1 MKVLIHIAWPVKAWC
16 IPDTHVERLR
26 KHFPAVEFVNV
37 PERPRVADAIADAD
51 AEFTAYLTPEI
62 LAPAK
67 RLRWVHSPAAA
78 VEGLLPLE
86 ELARRGIPVTNSR
99 GIQAVP
105 IAEQVLGGLLVLARR
120 LNVTL
125 AAQREQRWVQ
135 NDLAVDWPYTLNG
148 RAMTIV
154 GLGTIGAAIA
164 SRAHA
169 FGMRVTGVRRRPDQP
184 LPAGVDRVVGPE
196 QLHDALRGCDILVL
210 AAPSGSATNRMIGAA
225 EIAALNP
232 GAVVANVARGSMI
245 DEAAMIDALRNGHLG
260 GAVLDVFEKEPLDPA
275 SPLWTL
281 PNVVISPHS
290 SGLRAAHWD
299 EVLALFIDNLERFQR
314 GEPLRNPVDCA
325 AGY

>member
-26 KHFPAVEFVNV
+26 QHFPAVEFVNV
-37 PERPRVADAIADAD
+37 PERPRVADAIGDAD
-51 AEFTAYLTPEI
+51 VGFTPYLSPEMLARAE
-62 LAPAK
+62 
-67 RLRWVHSPAAA
+67 RLRWVHSSAAA
-78 VEGLLPLE
+78 VEGLLPLA

-120 LNVTL
+120 LHVTL

-135 NDLAVDWPYTLNG
+135 NDLAVDWPYTLSG
-148 RAMTIV
+148 RTMTII

-164 SRAHA
+164 TRAHA
-169 FGMRVTGVRRRPDQP
+169 FGMRVTGVRRRPDLP
-184 LPAGVDRVVGPE
+184 PPAGVANVVGPD
-196 QLHDALRGCDILVL
+196 QLHDALRGCDVLVL

-225 EIAALNP
+225 EIATLNP
-232 GAVVANVARGSMI
+232 GAVVVNVARGQMI
-245 DEAAMIDALRNGHLG
+245 DEAAMIEALRGGTLG

-314 GEPLRNPVDCA
+314 GQELRNPVDCT